1 MRKRLIISLDA
12 EIYESLC
19 RAVGPRGIG
28 RFIED
33 LIRPHVVPADLS
45 AAYAEM
51 ALEEARE
58 AEAEIWS
65 DALLRDVAPEA
76 PEVR

>member
-12 EIYESLC
+12 ETYERLC
-19 RAVGPRGIG
+19 RAVGPRKIS

-33 LIRPHVVPADLS
+33 LIRPHVVPTDLS

-58 AEAEIWS
+58 TEAEIWS
-65 DALLRDVAPEA
+65 DALIRDVASEA
-76 PEVR
+76 

>member
-1 MRKRLIISLDA
+1 MRKRLTISLDA
-12 EIYESLC
+12 EIYESL
-19 RAVGPRGIG
+19 RRKVGPRRIS

-33 LIRPHVVPADLS
+33 LIRPHVVPANLA

-65 DALLRDVAPEA
+65 GALLQDVAPGA
-76 PEVR
+76 P